1 MIKCKFQITN
11 ALSVHANRSQSKRR
25 EHHSKKA
32 RSQLLQTVNHWG
44 KKKGGGGAV
53 KAVMHDSNVTVIV
66 HKWENG
72 MRISRKHKR
81 MEIFWSEDT
90 AAMTTKKSV
99 CV

>member
-1 MIKCKFQITN
+1 MHYQYMRTEVRVRDVSITARKQGANCCK
-11 ALSVHANRSQSKRR
+11 LSTTG
-25 EHHSKKA
+25 E
-32 RSQLLQTVNHWG
+32 
-44 KKKGGGGAV
+44 KKKEGGAV